1 MNNIVHVIS
10 VAVPQRQP
18 LLFVW
23 KGKKYA
29 NKVVKN
35 VYCCILTPFD
45 IMTVQNESILSCNE
59 TDKLCKNCL

>member
-1 MNNIVHVIS
+1 MIYFWRRLSNKDS
-10 VAVPQRQP
+10 RP
-18 LLFVW
+18 FVLQ
-23 KGKKYA
+23 GKKYA